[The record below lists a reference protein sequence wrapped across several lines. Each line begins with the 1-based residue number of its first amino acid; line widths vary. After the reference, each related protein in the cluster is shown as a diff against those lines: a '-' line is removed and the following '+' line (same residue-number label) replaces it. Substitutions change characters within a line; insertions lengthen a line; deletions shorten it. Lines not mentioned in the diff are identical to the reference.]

1 MTATCLPMSGHL
13 GDIIIVKRNF
23 PAYPLLLAQSIV
35 SNALKIIVN
44 FIFVKCAQK
53 ILFFFSAR
61 NRLFRAKLCPCS
73 GTEFKDLLTSTIIFA
88 QEAL

>member
-44 FIFVKCAQK
+44 FIFVKSAQK
-53 ILFFFSAR
+53 ILFFLALEIDSLEQ
-61 NRLFRAKLCPCS
+61 NCVRALEPS
-73 GTEFKDLLTSTIIFA
+73 LRTF
-88 QEAL
+88 

>member
-44 FIFVKCAQK
+44 FIFVKSAQK
-53 ILFFFSAR
+53 ILFFLALEIDSLEQNCAR
-61 NRLFRAKLCPCS
+61 
-73 GTEFKDLLTSTIIFA
+73 
-88 QEAL
+88 ALEPSLRTF

>member
-44 FIFVKCAQK
+44 FIFVKSAQK
-53 ILFFFSAR
+53 ILVFLALEIDSLEQ
-61 NRLFRAKLCPCS
+61 NCVRALEPS
-73 GTEFKDLLTSTIIFA
+73 LRTF
-88 QEAL
+88 